1 MSITDQLEQNRQMLD
16 ALPEAQ
22 DIASDVQIG
31 ETSRVTGNVCIGKG
45 TTIENCIIRGPVV
58 IGENCILKDAYVGS
72 YTSLGNNVEFIATE
86 IEMACV
92 EDGVVIRALSGR
104 IQDSIIGKNS
114 QIIRQTD
121 PASFFHFNISENS
134 QIDLI

>member
-1 MSITDQLEQNRQMLD
+1 MLD

-72 YTSLGNNVEFIATE
+72 YTTLGNNVEFIATE
-86 IEMACV
+86 IEQARV

>member
-1 MSITDQLEQNRQMLD
+1 MSIHDQLEQNRQMLD

-22 DIASDVQIG
+22 DVDSDVQIG
-31 ETSRVTGNVCIGKG
+31 ETSRVTGNVRIGKG

-58 IGENCILKDAYVGS
+58 IGENCVLKDAYVGS
-72 YTSLGNNVEFIATE
+72 YTTMGNNVEFIATE

-92 EDGVVIRALSGR
+92 EDGVIIRALSGR
-104 IQDSIIGKNS
+104 IQDSVIGKNS

-121 PASFFHFNISENS
+121 LASFFHFNISENS